1 MARGSA
7 LPTNRKHDKK
17 KKASPSKPEDLTSRD
32 AIGRRFAL
40 NPPATILSSPSP
52 SIPISPLYPFDGH
65 YLDLAG
71 LRYHY
76 LDEGRGETL
85 VMLHG
90 NPTWSFYYR
99 NLVLGLRDAYRTI
112 VPDHIGCG
120 LSDKPDDAHYE
131 YSLRQRVADLETLL
145 DHLELRDNLTLV
157 LHDWGG
163 MIGMAFAHRH
173 PERIKRLVLLNTAAF
188 PLPRAKPLPRSI
200 AWCRNPLVGPLLVR
214 GLNAFSRGAVRYCV
228 RKPLS
233 PEVRAGYLA
242 PYDSWRHRI
251 AVLRFVQDIP
261 LAPGDRGFDLVNEVA
276 EGLHRFAALP
286 TLICWGDHD
295 FVFDRHFLDEWRRR
309 FPTAEVHRFAEA
321 GHYVLE
327 DAGAEILPLI
337 RDFLRRHPLAPQA

>member
-1 MARGSA
+1 VAK
-7 LPTNRKHDKK
+7 T
-17 KKASPSKPEDLTSRD
+17 
-32 AIGRRFAL
+32 
-40 NPPATILSSPSP
+40 
-52 SIPISPLYPFDGH
+52 LYPFENH
-65 YLDLAG
+65 YLNLFG

-76 LDEGRGETL
+76 LDEGRGEPL

-120 LSDKPDDAHYE
+120 LSDKPDDSRYE

-145 DHLELRDNLTLV
+145 DHLELHGDLTLV

-163 MIGMAFAHRH
+163 MIGLAFAHRH
-173 PERIKRLVLLNTAAF
+173 PELIKRLVILNTAAF
-188 PLPRAKPLPRSI
+188 PMPQGKRLPASLR
-200 AWCRNPLVGPLLVR
+200 WCRTPIIGPLLVR
-214 GLNAFSRGAVRYCV
+214 GLNGFSRGAIRYCV
-228 RKPLS
+228 RKRMS
-233 PEVRAGYLA
+233 RDVRHGYLA
-242 PYDSWRHRI
+242 PYDSWRNRI

-276 EGLHRFAALP
+276 KGLHQFASVP
-286 TLICWGDHD
+286 MLICWGERD
-295 FVFDRHFLDEWRRR
+295 FVFDHHFLDEWRRR
-309 FPTAEVHRFAEA
+309 FPAAEVHRFADA

-337 RDFLRRHPLAPQA
+337 CDFLRRHPLAAEG

>member
-1 MARGSA
+1 MAKSV
-7 LPTNRKHDKK
+7 
-17 KKASPSKPEDLTSRD
+17 
-32 AIGRRFAL
+32 
-40 NPPATILSSPSP
+40 
-52 SIPISPLYPFDGH
+52 YPFANH
-65 YLDLAG
+65 YLNLSR

-76 LDEGRGETL
+76 LDEGHGEPL

-120 LSDKPDDAHYE
+120 RSDKPDDSRYE
-131 YSLRQRVADLETLL
+131 YSLRQRVADVEALL

-173 PERIKRLVLLNTAAF
+173 PERIKRLVILNTAAF
-188 PLPRAKPLPRSI
+188 PLSQGKRLPASLR
-200 AWCRNPLVGPLLVR
+200 WCRTPLIGPLLVR
-214 GLNAFSRGAVRYCV
+214 GLNGFSRGAIRYCV
-228 RKPLS
+228 RKRMRRD
-233 PEVRAGYLA
+233 VRKGYLA
-242 PYDSWRHRI
+242 PYDSWRNRI

-261 LAPGDRGFDLVNEVA
+261 LSPGDRGFDLVNEVA
-276 EGLHRFAALP
+276 EGLHRFASVP
-286 TLICWGDHD
+286 MLICWGEHD

-309 FPTAEVHRFAEA
+309 FPAAEVHSFPEA

-327 DAGAEILPLI
+327 DAGAEILPLV
-337 RDFLRRHPLAPQA
+337 RDFLRRHPLASGGRQPPVAKKQGADAPR

>member
-1 MARGSA
+1 MRETLAARSCV
-7 LPTNRKHDKK
+7 
-17 KKASPSKPEDLTSRD
+17 
-32 AIGRRFAL
+32 GRRLAL
-40 NPPATILSSPSP
+40 NSSATILPTSKPP
-52 SIPISPLYPFDGH
+52 VAVEPLYPFTGR
-65 YLDLAG
+65 YLDVG
-71 LRYHY
+71 GSRCHY
-76 LDEGRGETL
+76 LDEGRGEPL

-131 YSLRQRVADLETLL
+131 YSLRQRVADLEMLL
-145 DHLELRDNLTLV
+145 DHLELRNNLTLV

-173 PERIKRLVLLNTAAF
+173 PERIKRLVILNTAAF
-188 PLPRAKPLPRSI
+188 PLPPAKRLPSSLW
-200 AWCRNPLVGPLLVR
+200 WCRTPLLGPLLVR

-228 RKPLS
+228 RKPL
-233 PEVRAGYLA
+233 PPDVRNGYLA
-242 PYDSWRHRI
+242 PYDSWRNRI

-261 LAPGDRGFDLVNEVA
+261 LTPGDRGFDLVREVA
-276 EGLHRFAALP
+276 DGLYRFASLP
-286 TLICWGDHD
+286 MLICWGERD

-309 FPTAEVHRFAEA
+309 FPAAETHVFADA

-327 DAGAEILPLI
+327 DAGMEILPLV
-337 RDFLRRHPLAPQA
+337 RDFLRRHPLTLEG